1 LVKRKN
7 SFKGFKR
14 RLFTNEKDEEEFTL
28 IMQDHDNPKD
38 RPSTRIICKR
48 TKMFK
53 PVPKEY
59 ERDNWRD
66 IAIKID
72 NQRDSEDEENE

>member
-1 LVKRKN
+1 
-7 SFKGFKR
+7 
-14 RLFTNEKDEEEFTL
+14 
-28 IMQDHDNPKD
+28 
-38 RPSTRIICKR
+38 
-48 TKMFK
+48 MFK

-72 NQRDSEDEENE
+72 NQRDSEDEENEQKNETKETAVIPFEAGG